1 MSDDGFEIAPAEV
14 PLSHKRT
21 ADDLAHTAH
30 PQSRPK
36 IHWRAPVSLGLLAV
50 LAVGVLWWASEPKT
64 SPASKSRTNV
74 AKPAEPVAS
83 PGSVTASKQLPPFAQ
98 SQQALAR
105 ERAQVALAKFVEQQI
120 RLEEQMSVGEWGQA
134 AFDQAMA
141 LAAEGDEHF
150 VDERFEQAQGAYDQS
165 TQLLAAVIS
174 DGQGLVTAALEEGAL
189 ALDAR
194 DEQRAIAAFEQALA
208 IDANSQAAQ
217 DGLRRAEQ
225 LPDINRLALQAR
237 NNELAGQWEA
247 AVKDYQAILALDS
260 ATKGIAESLQ
270 KAEQAVGGDLL
281 RQTLSDGF
289 RALERRQYTQAKTAF
304 NEALRLQP
312 GNEIALG
319 GLQQV
324 SARTELSRIASL
336 QRSAEQAVE
345 REDWAAA
352 VQAYESAL
360 KLDPNIQFAKAGIRG
375 AKAQLRAANVLGGIV
390 AQPNKLSS
398 AQLLEDGRA
407 QLSRARALQPQGPK
421 LRALIEQSA
430 ALLKAYA
437 QPVAVQLTSDNQTD
451 VLVSTVGKL
460 GAFSARELSLRPGE
474 YVLLGSRNGCR
485 DVRRTVIVAP
495 GMGPVDI
502 RCEEEL
508 GR

>member
-1 MSDDGFEIAPAEV
+1 MSEDGFEIAPAEV
-14 PLSHKRT
+14 PLSHKRR
-21 ADDLAHTAH
+21 ADELANSSQTQ
-30 PQSRPK
+30 PRLE
-36 IHWRAPVSLGLLAV
+36 IHWRAPVALGLLGA
-50 LAVGVLWWASEPKT
+50 LAVAVLWWANEPST
-64 SPASKSRTNV
+64 STQTNPRTN
-74 AKPAEPVAS
+74 ASAPAVPAAA
-83 PGSVTASKQLPPFAQ
+83 PGPALSNKQLPPFAQ

-105 ERAQVALAKFVEQQI
+105 ERAQAALAKFVEQQI
-120 RLEEQMSVGEWGQA
+120 RLEEQMSVGQWGRA
-134 AFDQAMA
+134 AFDRA
-141 LAAEGDEHF
+141 LALATEGDEHF
-150 VDERFEQAQGAYDQS
+150 VDERFEQAQSAYDQS

-174 DGQGLVTAALEEGAL
+174 DGQGLVSAALEEGQL

-194 DEQRAIAAFEQALA
+194 DEQQAIDAFERALA
-208 IDANSQAAQ
+208 IDANAKAAQ
-217 DGLRRAEQ
+217 DGLQRAKQ
-225 LPDINRLALQAR
+225 LPDINRLALRAR
-237 NNELAGQWEA
+237 NHELAGQWEA
-247 AVKDYQAILALDS
+247 AVQDYQAILAMDG

-289 RALERRQYTQAKTAF
+289 RALERKQYAKAKAAF
-304 NEALRLQP
+304 NEALSLEP

-375 AKAQLRAANVLGGIV
+375 AKAQLRAANLLGGIV

-407 QLSRARALQPQGPK
+407 ELSKARALRPQGPK
-421 LRALIEQSA
+421 LSALIKQSA
-430 ALLKAYA
+430 ALLEAYA
-437 QPVAVQLTSDNQTD
+437 QPVAVQLTSDNETNI
-451 VLVSTVGKL
+451 LVSTVGKL